1 MTHAIGV
8 DFGATGIKAAL
19 VDCTSGVLLS
29 ERHRVDTPV
38 PATPDAVRDAILDLA
53 GRFGP
58 APVGVA
64 VPAVVQHGVV
74 RSAANIDASW
84 IGTSLP
90 DLLDDALGVPTAYLN
105 DADAA
110 GVAEA
115 AFGSARGHRGLSV
128 VVTIGTGIGTAL
140 LHDGRLV
147 PNAELGHLELDG
159 QDAELTGSGRA
170 LELSGRA
177 WESWTGVV
185 SRYLQ
190 HLESLLWPD
199 LIVIGGGVAS
209 TPEHWFPLLETRTPL
224 RLATHGKSAGLVGA
238 AHAVSA
244 ASSVSTTNPH
254 PSGVIT

>member
-1 MTHAIGV
+1 MNAAIGV

-19 VDCTSGVLLS
+19 VDCTTGELLS
-29 ERHRVDTPV
+29 GRHRIDTPR
-38 PATPDAVRDAILDLA
+38 PATPAAVRDSIAELVGRLD
-53 GRFGP
+53 P
-58 APVGVA
+58 APVGIA

-74 RSAANIDASW
+74 RTAANIDPSW

-90 DLLDDALGVPTAYLN
+90 ELLDDVLGVPTAYLN

-115 AFGSARGHRGLSV
+115 CFGSARGHRGLVV
-128 VVTIGTGIGTAL
+128 VVTIGTGIGSAL

-159 QDAELTGSGRA
+159 VDAELTGSGRA
-170 LELSGRA
+170 LELGGCD
-177 WESWTGVV
+177 WGTWTGVV

-199 LIVIGGGVAS
+199 LVVIGGGVAS
-209 TPEHWFPLLETRTPL
+209 TPEHWFPHLEARTPL

-238 AHAVSA
+238 AQAVA
-244 ASSVSTTNPH
+244 THHPH
-254 PSGVIT
+254 PTGVTS